1 MDVCL
6 LLSVVCCQVEI
17 PAMGSGVAEC
27 DGGFPTQRRPRLTKS
42 CPDMGGGGR
51 TTTLYSASETSSIV
65 NLRVV

>member
-1 MDVCL
+1 
-6 LLSVVCCQVEI
+6 
-17 PAMGSGVAEC
+17 MGSGVAEC